1 MRPRFIAMQQGLV
14 FGIADRDSL
23 QEFQPAWGAT
33 VVTTYISSTAAA
45 WGCSGPRVFSTI
57 ASARC

>member
-33 VVTTYISSTAAA
+33 VVTT
-45 WGCSGPRVFSTI
+45 
-57 ASARC
+57 